1 MSPLPSQNV
10 RFPDHS
16 FISYPNHLTSS
27 RSTAQELEARIIPF
41 LPAIAAGIGGTVL
54 GSMFSKP
61 KRDVAETENL
71 DARVLPIPAIVAG
84 LTGLAAAAPLV
95 PLFQKPKR
103 EVGSEDLEARHWSLG
118 TLVGELI
125 HGKPK
130 RDLEGEHQDLE
141 ARIIPFLPAIAA
153 GIGGTVLGSMFS
165 KPKRD
170 IGAENQELEARV
182 HPLLLPGLAAAG
194 AIAPLFFPSKP
205 KRELSDELFSREPSP
220 ELESWYRLGVPRPR
234 QQ

>member
-1 MSPLPSQNV
+1 
-10 RFPDHS
+10 
-16 FISYPNHLTSS
+16 
-27 RSTAQELEARIIPF
+27 
-41 LPAIAAGIGGTVL
+41 L

-61 KRDVAETENL
+61 KREVGSEDLEARFFSHRKSQGKRDDEL
-71 DARVLPIPAIVAG
+71 DARILPIPALAAG
-84 LTGLAAAAPLV
+84 LMGIAAGAPLI

-103 EVGSEDLEARHWSLG
+103 EVGPEDLEARHWSLG